1 MIPPMT
7 QRTQLASL
15 LDDLQTE
22 LAQQGLWSPQPPAP
36 SAFDSSTPFFA
47 DTMNFSEWL
56 QWVFIAR
63 FRAILEADHPLPGQ
77 CDIAP
82 MAEEA
87 LKGMEQETSQI
98 VQILKQFD
106 AHF

>member
-1 MIPPMT
+1 MS
-7 QRTQLASL
+7 QRAQLSSL

-22 LAQQGLWSPQPPAP
+22 LDQQGLWTPQPPAP

-87 LKGMEQETSQI
+87 LKGMEQDVTGI
-98 VQILKQFD
+98 INLIKQFD
-106 AHF
+106 DQF

>member
-1 MIPPMT
+1 MS

-15 LDDLQTE
+15 LDNLQTA
-22 LAQQGLWSPQPPAP
+22 LDQQGLWAPQPPAP

-47 DTMNFSEWL
+47 DTMTFSEWL

-87 LKGMEQETSQI
+87 LKGMEQDITEI
-98 VQILKQFD
+98 VSLLKQFD
-106 AHF
+106 NHF

>member
-1 MIPPMT
+1 MT
-7 QRTQLASL
+7 QRAQLASL

-22 LAQQGLWSPQPPAP
+22 LDQQGLWTPQPPTP

-87 LKGMEQETSQI
+87 LKGMEQDTDQI
-98 VQILKQFD
+98 IQLIKRFD
-106 AHF
+106 DHF

>member
-1 MIPPMT
+1 
-7 QRTQLASL
+7 
-15 LDDLQTE
+15 
-22 LAQQGLWSPQPPAP
+22 
-36 SAFDSSTPFFA
+36 
-47 DTMNFSEWL
+47 MNFSEWL